1 MKEKMR
7 EEGREEEEEEE
18 KDEENGFCRFSRTE
32 VRFLGNS
39 ISNQYKQVCIPITFF
54 IRTVDP
60 NLNKFYCQ
68 HIVLI
73 QRLQQIKFNQVQGLS
88 QRMHRIYS
96 VICVNSKPSA
106 AVV

>member
-39 ISNQYKQVCIPITFF
+39 ISNYNKQVCIPITFF
-54 IRTVDP
+54 IRTVDS
-60 NLNKFYCQ
+60 NLNKLYCQ

-73 QRLQQIKFNQVQGLS
+73 QRLQQIKFIQVELVYHKECTEFIQLF
-88 QRMHRIYS
+88 
-96 VICVNSKPSA
+96 V
-106 AVV
+106 